1 MKPRMEIVQV
11 NAQDMAGGAERIAVM
26 LDAGLKQREIGA
38 QLLVGK
44 KWSSGSTARE
54 LPNDSWSRRWHAFWD
69 KIQNGATRRN
79 WFGIPR
85 VASAMKDLAYPG
97 TVVGRENF
105 HFPQSRQL
113 LSYCNPRPDIV
124 HFHNL
129 HGDYF
134 DLRYLA
140 QLSHK
145 VPVVITLHDSW
156 MLAGHCGHSVDCER
170 WQTGCGCCPDLMI
183 YPSIRRDA
191 THYNWRRKASIY
203 AASRLHIVTPSE
215 WLLNRV
221 KKSMLWPAV
230 VSAQTIPNGVDLKV
244 FQPRSKTTSRQQL
257 GISQDAKVIL
267 FAANGIRA
275 NPFKDFATLR
285 SGLEILGRTSPF
297 PILALAVG
305 DQPHRETIGSVELR
319 FAAFEK
325 DPAVMA
331 SYYNSC
337 DVYVHAARVDTFPN
351 SVLEAMACGVP
362 VVASNVGGI
371 PEQVI
376 ALEDEADN
384 ATGIL
389 VPAGNAEAISS
400 AILQLLG
407 DDYLRQQLG
416 NNAAVV
422 AKQQFSLVQQTS
434 RYVSLYEKILG
445 VASQH
450 HISSGDRV

>member
-1 MKPRMEIVQV
+1 M
-11 NAQDMAGGAERIAVM
+11 
-26 LDAGLKQREIGA
+26 
-38 QLLVGK
+38 
-44 KWSSGSTARE
+44 
-54 LPNDSWSRRWHAFWD
+54 
-69 KIQNGATRRN
+69 
-79 WFGIPR
+79 
-85 VASAMKDLAYPG
+85 
-97 TVVGRENF
+97 
-105 HFPQSRQL
+105 
-113 LSYCNPRPDIV
+113 
-124 HFHNL
+124 
-129 HGDYF
+129 
-134 DLRYLA
+134 
-140 QLSHK
+140 
-145 VPVVITLHDSW
+145 
-156 MLAGHCGHSVDCER
+156 
-170 WQTGCGCCPDLMI
+170 
-183 YPSIRRDA
+183 
-191 THYNWRRKASIY
+191 
-203 AASRLHIVTPSE
+203 
-215 WLLNRV
+215 
-221 KKSMLWPAV
+221 
-230 VSAQTIPNGVDLKV
+230 
-244 FQPRSKTTSRQQL
+244 
-257 GISQDAKVIL
+257 
-267 FAANGIRA
+267 
-275 NPFKDFATLR
+275 
-285 SGLEILGRTSPF
+285 
-297 PILALAVG
+297 AVG
-305 DQPHRETIGSVELR
+305 DQPHCQTLGSVELR
-319 FAAFEK
+319 FVAFEQ